1 MLDDEQRWRKRFID
15 ANGRA
20 GSRFFKWLCRP
31 AIQRSTDHRFH
42 TPAESGFVINVSQNA
57 PAESPGTRLWGPA
70 RLMAIVVLV
79 GLIISLIAPR
89 ATPIVLFLVILPIVA
104 LALMAG
110 HRLDFPSPSPVALAL
125 GAFTAYLSMN
135 ALWAVNPWHGFGR
148 AVLCGLIVALG
159 ALTATTLPKISS
171 EDATRV
177 SEAVLIGVAL
187 ATAYLAVE
195 ILGGQPIRR
204 FFLSLLPALQPS
216 PKHMATADGWVTQL
230 NLYTL
235 NRNLGLLN
243 LMLWPTLLLARSYF
257 SMPVA
262 RIAGLA
268 LLGIAAV
275 GMFSSEHESSML
287 AVAAG
292 CLVFVGMTVVA
303 STMRKVVMALWVAA
317 TLLVVPIADIAH
329 DAGLNQA
336 SWLPQTARNR
346 IVLWS
351 VTADR
356 MQQAPI
362 LGIGIDSTKP
372 LDEESGPS
380 APRNPGDTYSQRTGR
395 HAHNIF
401 MQSWYELGAA
411 GAFLLL
417 VVGIT
422 ALRAL
427 SRLPQTQQPFA
438 YAGFVS
444 AMVIASFTWGMWQ
457 PWFMCAFGLW
467 AVLWLI
473 ALDAARRKDTQV

>member
-1 MLDDEQRWRKRFID
+1 
-15 ANGRA
+15 
-20 GSRFFKWLCRP
+20 
-31 AIQRSTDHRFH
+31 
-42 TPAESGFVINVSQNA
+42 
-57 PAESPGTRLWGPA
+57 
-70 RLMAIVVLV
+70 MAIVVLV
-79 GLIISLIAPR
+79 GLIASLVAPR
-89 ATPIVLFLVILPIVA
+89 ATPIVLLLVILPIVA

-110 HRLDFPSPSPVALAL
+110 HRLDFPSLSPVALAL
-125 GAFTAYLSMN
+125 GAFTAYLAMN
-135 ALWAVNPWHGFGR
+135 ALWAVNPWLGLSR

-159 ALTATTLPKISS
+159 TLTATVLPKISS
-171 EDATRV
+171 VDATRL

-187 ATAYLAVE
+187 AAGYLAVE
-195 ILGGQPIRR
+195 ILGGQPLRR
-204 FFLSLLPALQPS
+204 FFISLFPALQPS
-216 PKHMATADGWVTQL
+216 PKHMMTADGWVTQL

-243 LMLWPTLLLARSYF
+243 LMLWPTLLLARSHF

-262 RIAGLA
+262 RIVGLA
-268 LLGIAAV
+268 LLGVAAL

-287 AVAAG
+287 ALAVG
-292 CLVFVGMTVVA
+292 CLVFVGMTFAA
-303 STMRKVVMALWVAA
+303 STMRKIVLALWIAA
-317 TLLVVPIADIAH
+317 TLLVVPFADIAH
-329 DAGLNQA
+329 DAGLHQA
-336 SWLPQTARNR
+336 GWLPQTARNR
-346 IVLWS
+346 IILWS

-356 MQQAPI
+356 LQQAPI

-372 LDEESGPS
+372 LDEEAAAS
-380 APRNPGDTYSQRTGR
+380 APRRPGDTYAQRTGR

-401 MQSWYELGAA
+401 MQTWYELGAA

-427 SRLPQTQQPFA
+427 SRLPQPQQPFA

-457 PWFMCAFGLW
+457 PWFMSAFGLW

-473 ALDAARRKDTQV
+473 SIDAARRRDTQA